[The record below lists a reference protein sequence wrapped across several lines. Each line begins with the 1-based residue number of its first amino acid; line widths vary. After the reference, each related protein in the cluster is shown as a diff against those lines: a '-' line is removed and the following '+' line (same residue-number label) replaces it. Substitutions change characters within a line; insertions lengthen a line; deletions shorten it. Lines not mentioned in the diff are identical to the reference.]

1 MLIPGCPKQPGLR
14 KKCRGKGERSM
25 KSTGMRKIV
34 EILMAAVMVWSAFQ
48 IRNCAV
54 IQRTTPFQGEFHWDI
69 LTYELLFLAAGFGL
83 VAAIEKGIFKKHYNN
98 EEK

>member
-1 MLIPGCPKQPGLR
+1 
-14 KKCRGKGERSM
+14 M

-54 IQRTTPFQGEFHWDI
+54 IQRTTPFQGQFHWDI